1 MFKIAVLVHAIISGA
16 HDRYSIGEFP
26 SLQQCEAERIGI
38 VDVFE
43 RMLKRRYSQ
52 PLVIESRCMKDGEST

>member
-26 SLQQCEAERIGI
+26 SLQQCETERNGI

-43 RMLKRRYSQ
+43 HMLKRHYSQ
-52 PLVIESRCMKDGEST
+52 PLVIESKCTKDGKST